1 MHYFEDVDL
10 VLFLVALSEYDQALY
25 EDGSVNRLQEALDL
39 FNGVCQSQWF
49 QRTAVQ
55 LVFNKTDLFREKL
68 KTSPLKGYFPDFQG
82 KQWARRT
89 LAMYWE
95 RFCIVSRNVLT
106 GTQADPTTR
115 LPVTTFPTNSSP
127 WARRDIQTTTSAQRK
142 PLKSRWC
149 WDGSLTIYETLS
161 NEPIKKSNEPPSKKC
176 SLRDIVLIFTTS
188 FSTDKQRGPRT
199 ASLDPEYQDH
209 SIFFCKSETPL
220 HIGEYAM
227 AIFIRRQADSTV
239 FRLTDSL
246 TSMLGLQNIDSGY
259 TLLDLG
265 ASGDRWKELEP
276 ILPSPFEIWRSVV
289 ALKFNARESWT
300 SEAFHFFWTPYKFS
314 LR

>member
-68 KTSPLKGYFPDFQG
+68 KTSPLEGYFPDFQG
-82 KQWARRT
+82 KQQSRRT
-89 LAMYWE
+89 LAMYRE
-95 RFCIVSRNVLT
+95 RFCIVPRNVLT

-142 PLKSRWC
+142 PLKSKWC
-149 WDGSLTIYETLS
+149 WDGSLTGYKTLS
-161 NEPIKKSNEPPSKKC
+161 NGPNKKSNEPPLKKC
-176 SLRDIVLIFTTS
+176 QPSRHRSYFHYV
-188 FSTDKQRGPRT
+188 FSTDKQRGT
-199 ASLDPEYQDH
+199 AYGQSRP
-209 SIFFCKSETPL
+209 SIPGPFDIL
-220 HIGEYAM
+220 
-227 AIFIRRQADSTV
+227 
-239 FRLTDSL
+239 
-246 TSMLGLQNIDSGY
+246 LQKRVY
-259 TLLDLG
+259 
-265 ASGDRWKELEP
+265 
-276 ILPSPFEIWRSVV
+276 
-289 ALKFNARESWT
+289 
-300 SEAFHFFWTPYKFS
+300 
-314 LR
+314 